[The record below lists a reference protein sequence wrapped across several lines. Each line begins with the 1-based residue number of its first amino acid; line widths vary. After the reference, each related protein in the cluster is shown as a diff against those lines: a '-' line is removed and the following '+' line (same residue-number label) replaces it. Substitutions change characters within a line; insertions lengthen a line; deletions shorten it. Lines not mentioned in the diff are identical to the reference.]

1 MARNDFVDVA
11 PRSRQAHFEILS
23 RGSLPSPFS
32 CSLLQP
38 STSSADS
45 MTEAAI
51 SLSGSPPTGGPT
63 RSAAKP
69 QRLFLSASLN
79 ATGTA
84 PFVCSSYTPSRVSGE
99 EKRTRVGA
107 REASTRPETE
117 GEREKRLQ
125 QDAEANARTERPRK
139 GDRHGREGGNIK
151 DDRKVKGRDREDAGE
166 RRIRSC
172 PSSYSS
178 AHCLPG
184 MITGGG
190 SRSLTSPAG
199 NWPRTSRTAKETR
212 AQLTQLFNEFAERRP
227 CRTSGSGP
235 PLMHFI
241 RHTCGGCRTG
251 KVLDKTALLCLF
263 SHLPAMVFERFFDLL
278 DEDGD
283 ERVDRKEFCKGL
295 DTLCS
300 QDEGKLLRFLFNL
313 CDLDGNGLIER
324 DELRTLL
331 YHLPFRLWK
340 FSRRGRRIGR
350 GRRRSRE
357 RRRERRASSLPSP
370 SLHRRGET
378 ADAQPRVDAEEFAG
392 EDSAPERGLC
402 FSETS
407 RPRGRPRRLS
417 VPETERPPLTHFA
430 PRHRAQYFDAAFSGG
445 EESSISCA
453 FSSTLPSSVSS
464 SSEDE
469 EEDSLRFD
477 EKDLLVQKRIDEIV
491 EAAFRHKQRNPDR
504 DFRTLFSSSHAV
516 KIHRGKERS
525 SPHLVQPL
533 HNEEGLTFEEFL
545 AALEQ
550 NKEIHDLLRFFY
562 IQSVLSLCAPRGP
575 PLTLPFSFPTLLKTS
590 AASSPLPSPAPSRQS
605 PGSDRPAS
613 PHSADVEAPLASPTS
628 AALLPAEV
636 PSSPHSLPLVAPA
649 FPPGLASLSS
659 SSRSASPPVWRRSPV
674 IAEGEGASDGLHL
687 SLSDAVPSLPRS
699 LSLPFRR
706 EQTEFMPCS
715 GDPRHSQRIDRG
727 SSRTSLPP
735 QSSSPSPHS
744 SPSSC
749 SYTKLSSSSHSSSSS
764 SATSAA
770 RSGEGEGDDEATKH
784 EASPGSFVRVDGEV
798 EERRPKGERGQGET
812 VGNEKRPGSLRRLLT
827 FTRPQRSAAQGQE
840 NYRKRSP
847 SLPPDLTLQEG
858 ESKHLRRGTRF
869 FSLFSPS
876 RSPPVSSASA
886 SPWKGAK
893 VERTSS
899 GEAAR
904 RDHSAT
910 PGVRTPQERGDRGG
924 RGDGENGTEIKREQE
939 REKRQEK
946 ASEGRGGG
954 GEGDTRFAVTAAL
967 PALLELPDPPSNP
980 RFPLAPS
987 SDLCVLSSTLPQS
1000 NCFSGGNPAMKW
1012 QCLSTLPSPSSRPPV
1027 VTQETT
1033 NDEIQYSSSS
1043 SCSSSA
1049 SSSSASSS
1057 SASSSSAASSSA
1069 ASSARKVA
1077 SGEARTPHVSSSPSP
1092 DSLSASSSPLDSC
1105 SLVLPLAPSLLPGER
1120 RRRRSLSR
1128 GYLFPFSSVY
1138 EAGRR
1143 EMRRFAPPG
1152 QAREISESEEE
1163 TAEETQAEEQA
1174 RRAER
1179 RRDAGDTQWRAEGVA
1194 RQMGEEEERRV
1205 GDERE
1210 ERRGGRE
1217 EEGEGDQGR
1226 RGAGEAREEVRG
1238 GQHGR
1243 AREGESASRRGSLSV
1258 RLSKGRTAMGAA
1270 FTEGARALLS
1280 RLRLSSVDRN
1290 REAYLLNF
1298 LDADEELQMHG
1309 WLWKIGQHFG
1319 AWVRRYYFLTGK
1331 HLWCKLGSLFEEFEF
1346 S

>member
-1 MARNDFVDVA
+1 
-11 PRSRQAHFEILS
+11 
-23 RGSLPSPFS
+23 
-32 CSLLQP
+32 
-38 STSSADS
+38 
-45 MTEAAI
+45 
-51 SLSGSPPTGGPT
+51 
-63 RSAAKP
+63 
-69 QRLFLSASLN
+69 
-79 ATGTA
+79 
-84 PFVCSSYTPSRVSGE
+84 
-99 EKRTRVGA
+99 
-107 REASTRPETE
+107 
-117 GEREKRLQ
+117 
-125 QDAEANARTERPRK
+125 
-139 GDRHGREGGNIK
+139 
-151 DDRKVKGRDREDAGE
+151 
-166 RRIRSC
+166 
-172 PSSYSS
+172 
-178 AHCLPG
+178 
-184 MITGGG
+184 
-190 SRSLTSPAG
+190 
-199 NWPRTSRTAKETR
+199 
-212 AQLTQLFNEFAERRP
+212 
-227 CRTSGSGP
+227 
-235 PLMHFI
+235 
-241 RHTCGGCRTG
+241 
-251 KVLDKTALLCLF
+251 
-263 SHLPAMVFERFFDLL
+263 MVFERFFDLL

-378 ADAQPRVDAEEFAG
+378 VDAQPRVDAEEFAG

-491 EAAFRHKQRNPDR
+491 EAAFQHKQRNPDR

-613 PHSADVEAPLASPTS
+613 PHSADVE
-628 AALLPAEV
+628 
-636 PSSPHSLPLVAPA
+636 
-649 FPPGLASLSS
+649 
-659 SSRSASPPVWRRSPV
+659 
-674 IAEGEGASDGLHL
+674 
-687 SLSDAVPSLPRS
+687 
-699 LSLPFRR
+699 
-706 EQTEFMPCS
+706 

-764 SATSAA
+764 SATSSA
-770 RSGEGEGDDEATKH
+770 RSGEGEGDGEATKH

-827 FTRPQRSAAQGQE
+827 FTRPQRSAAQVQE

-1049 SSSSASSS
+1049 SSSSSCSSSASSSSSCSCSASSSSSCSSSASSS
-1057 SASSSSAASSSA
+1057 SASSSSAASSSAASSSA

-1309 WLWKIGQHFG
+1309 WLWKSKEPTRRKRENGG
-1319 AWVRRYYFLTGK
+1319 AAKEGRRGSSTGSK
-1331 HLWCKLGSLFEEFEF
+1331 RQCKNRGRKKTQKGLADAEKERHDR
-1346 S
+1346 